1 MENPFT
7 NTDDKLMFAKILDK
21 YKTAAKRNTATH
33 TDFLDPV
40 SCAKFTE
47 AISRLGK
54 DAEISA
60 EGGYPDA
67 ERRIITFN
75 CPAPPITPV
84 AVTFNTKF
92 AKPPSHRDYLG
103 SVLGLGIDRCKIG
116 DIRPGTDGAVIYVL
130 DEIAP
135 FVAENLTQVGRVA
148 VKAAINKEVEGLAE
162 TGTTKR
168 INVPSMRLDAVIG
181 AALNLSRGK
190 ATELIEREK
199 VFVNWKLAKKT
210 YPLTIGDKITVR
222 GVGRIEIISQEG
234 VTKKDRTVLIISVWR

>member
-7 NTDDKLMFAKILDK
+7 NMDDKLMFARILDK
-21 YKTAAKRNTATH
+21 YNAAAKRSTSTY

-40 SCAKFTE
+40 SCTKFVT
-47 AISRLGK
+47 AISRIGK
-54 DAEISA
+54 DADIST

-75 CPAPPITPV
+75 CPTSPITPV
-84 AVTFNTKF
+84 AVHFNTKF

-130 DEIAP
+130 EEIAP
-135 FVAENLTQVGRVA
+135 FVVENLTQVGRVA
-148 VKAAINKEVEGLAE
+148 VKTSLNQDVEGTDTNGA
-162 TGTTKR
+162 TKR

-190 ATELIEREK
+190 AAELIEREK
-199 VFVNWKLAKKT
+199 VFVNWKQAKKT
-210 YPLTIGDKITVR
+210 HTITDGDKITVR
-222 GVGRIEIISQEG
+222 GVGRLEINSQTG
-234 VTKKDRTVLIISVWR
+234 VTKKDRLVLSITVWR